1 MLLLGV
7 EWLSSSLW
15 WRAWT
20 CITPVSHSPKEKKNV
35 RKDTGQDWT
44 RNPSLCCYLELFPE
58 WFHYW
63 PCCAELKEKDILK
76 LFLKKKKK
84 KKACSD
90 NEGFHGI
97 SVFYFLLELS
107 GVVLEFFGSNCCL
120 PSPALVV
127 PVCDQ
132 PHTGAELAGARHSV
146 LRARGVLR
154 PRASSPC
161 SAFWQAVCP
170 YFER

>member
-1 MLLLGV
+1 MIVLLTLMESLDLHNTCQSFSKREKKCPQGHRARLNKKSILMLLFRIV
-7 EWLSSSLW
+7 PRMVSLL
-15 WRAWT
+15 T
-20 CITPVSHSPKEKKNV
+20 V
-35 RKDTGQDWT
+35 
-44 RNPSLCCYLELFPE
+44 LCWAKGKGYFKAIPE
-58 WFHYW
+58 
-63 PCCAELKEKDILK
+63 
-76 LFLKKKKK
+76 KKKKK
-84 KKACSD
+84 KTCSD